1 MYFRILE
8 TFLLKIIFSKD
19 EYNIASKS
27 FNPVKFTVILLLV
40 ANVPFTIFLV
50 MKFHKFFLM
59 VQKMCPAVLS

>member
-1 MYFRILE
+1 MYFRLLE

-27 FNPVKFTVILLLV
+27 FNPVKFVVIMLLV
-40 ANVPFTIFLV
+40 LNVPFTIFLV

-59 VQKMCPAVLS
+59 VQKMCPQLLN